1 MQIFSDTDSVTER
14 RLIEGL
20 RGMPPEARLA
30 RALSLRRSAIAV
42 ARVRLL
48 DEGVD
53 PREARMRLAATWI
66 PPDLL
71 RRALAFQA
79 GPAR

>member
-1 MQIFSDTDSVTER
+1 MGQIFSDTDPKTER

-20 RGMPPEARLA
+20 RAMSPEERLA
-30 RALSLRRSAIAV
+30 RAFSLRRSAIAL
-42 ARVRLL
+42 ATARLL

-53 PREARMRLAATWI
+53 ARAARIRLAATWI

-71 RRALAFQA
+71 RRAL
-79 GPAR
+79 GTDR